1 MGESGYWH
9 LKNHVLEKALFG
21 VTAWVL
27 ILISAALCS
36 APVYAQTAEK
46 PGSTLYTQETTTGSS
61 LPPKEKP
68 TIQAAADSPGVISA
82 VNWASGVYYA
92 PEAVQSTATIRNTT
106 AQNRTFW
113 LQYSVQDNA
122 GVWRDMDATSVSV
135 PGSTARSQA
144 RAWRVPNTPGL
155 TTGSYNLRFSLWN
168 ADPDTNAAARQL
180 AVSEK
185 PDAVQVFQFI
195 DHMDSFDTARW
206 TAEGWPWMGCSAY
219 DQNGD
224 CVKRTTYLDP
234 GNVGVNGA
242 GQMQLTL
249 PSAYSN
255 NPEAVLDGGQL
266 RSTSLGYRYGSYTA
280 RMKLPNA
287 PSSLTG
293 FFLYGGSDYD
303 DEIDIEIFNN
313 GDNYSGPDSTR
324 NRNIWFTTY
333 DDHCERDT
341 NGECV
346 VGPDGNPVRAAVPT
360 HHEERTLP
368 FDPTSGYHNYR
379 FDFYPGSVS
388 FYVDGVH
395 YQTFADDPASTE
407 DGLAMEPMQLI
418 VNSWYPSWMSQTPPG
433 SDRSLDIEWIRR

>member
-1 MGESGYWH
+1 MNELDCRY
-9 LKNHVLEKALFG
+9 LKNHVFRKTLFG
-21 VTAWVL
+21 VTVWVS
-27 ILISAALCS
+27 ILISAALYS
-36 APVYAQTAEK
+36 TPAYAQTAEE
-46 PGSTLYTQETTTGSS
+46 PGSQPYTQETSAGS
-61 LPPKEKP
+61 PPSQEEEL
-68 TIQAAADSPGVISA
+68 TIQPQADSPAVITA
-82 VNWASGVYYA
+82 VNWASGIYYA

-113 LQYSVQDNA
+113 VRYSVQDGA
-122 GVWRDMDATSVSV
+122 GIWRDVDATSVAV
-135 PGSTARSQA
+135 PGSSNRSQA
-144 RAWRVPNTPGL
+144 KAWRVPNAAGL
-155 TTGSYNLRFSLWN
+155 TTGPYKLRFSIWN
-168 ADPDTNAAARQL
+168 ANPDTNATARQL
-180 AVSEK
+180 ASSEE

-219 DQNGD
+219 DQYGD

-234 GNVGVNGA
+234 DNVGVNNA
-242 GQMQLTL
+242 GQMQLKL
-249 PSAYSN
+249 PSSYSS
-255 NPEAVLDGGQL
+255 NPDAVLDGGQL

-280 RMKLPNA
+280 RMRLPDA

-313 GDNYSGPDSTR
+313 GDDSSGPDSTR

-333 DDHCERDT
+333 DDHCERDA

-346 VGPDGNPVRAAVPT
+346 AGPDGNPVRAAAPT

-368 FDPTSGYHNYR
+368 FDPTTGYHNYR

-418 VNSWYPSWMSQTPPG
+418 VNCWYPSWMGQTPPS
-433 SDRSLDIEWIRR
+433 SDRSLNIEWIRR